1 MIAFL
6 LRRLAHA
13 AATLFGITLLIF
25 GLFHWVGG
33 NPVLRMVGKNATP
46 AEIARVSHQMGFDR
60 PFWTQ
65 YLDYLWHLLRF
76 DFGRSWETKQ
86 RITEMVRDGLW
97 PSLSLALPA
106 FFIAT
111 VLALA
116 IALIAALFRN
126 RGPDRLLVILSV
138 AGMSLSVLAFI
149 IAAQYLFAFDLG
161 WFPISGW
168 EPGLAGVP
176 FLALPVAIWVAASLG
191 SSVRFYRA
199 VFIEE
204 MRKEYVLTA
213 RAKGLPWP
221 RILTRHVLPNA
232 MIPVLTYVVME
243 LPMLFTGSL
252 LLENFFGIP
261 GLGNMSINAINASD
275 LPVIQAMT
283 FFGAVLYLGAN
294 ILGDVLY
301 AVVDPRVR
309 VS

>member
-1 MIAFL
+1 VISFL
-6 LRRLAHA
+6 SRRLLHA

-33 NPVLRMVGKNATP
+33 NPVLRMVGKNAT
-46 AEIARVSHQMGFDR
+46 AEEIARVSHQMGFDR

-65 YLDYLWHLLRF
+65 YLDYLVDLLRL
-76 DFGRSWETKQ
+76 DFGRSWETRQ
-86 RITEMVRDGLW
+86 RISEMLLDGLG

-106 FFIAT
+106 FFVAT
-111 VLALA
+111 VLSLS
-116 IALIAALFRN
+116 IALIAALYRD
-126 RGPDRLLVILSV
+126 RGPDRVLVILSV

-149 IAAQYLFAFDLG
+149 IAAQYIFAFELG

-168 EPGLAGVP
+168 EPGLRGVP
-176 FLALPVAIWVAASLG
+176 FLALPVAIWVAATLG

-213 RAKGLPWP
+213 RAKGLAWP
-221 RILTRHVLPNA
+221 RILSRHVLPNA
-232 MIPVLTYVVME
+232 MIPVLTHVVME

-261 GLGNMSINAINASD
+261 GLGNMSISAINASD
-275 LPVIQAMT
+275 LPVIKAMT
-283 FFGAVLYLGAN
+283 FIGAVLYLGAN